1 MTPMS
6 SWSSLPQVNGNAG
19 SIRSNHWQASSLP
32 PTSAG
37 SLCSYNSLPQSR
49 ITTSPEFD
57 SFGGNAW
64 EATSTCKST
73 TPPRMASF
81 TMTSPRS
88 ETDTSSVCK
97 EVVQLNTVEQIPTPR
112 QAAVSLID
120 VQKANHGRML
130 LTMSLQEIP
139 VQELPAKDN

>member
-1 MTPMS
+1 MLKTVNPTLFSGRSAYSSNCTTPTMTSPHLTPTLPQTLPVKGMTPMS

-49 ITTSPEFD
+49 ITTSPDYD
-57 SFGGNAW
+57 SFGGNGW
-64 EATSTCKST
+64 EATSTGKST

-81 TMTSPRS
+81 T
-88 ETDTSSVCK
+88 
-97 EVVQLNTVEQIPTPR
+97 L
-112 QAAVSLID
+112 
-120 VQKANHGRML
+120 
-130 LTMSLQEIP
+130 
-139 VQELPAKDN
+139 